1 MRVFEGSSNAP
12 DASAAVEEA
21 LSSWHTTG
29 DEAPDIIFAF
39 CSTTQDAAQTF
50 KDIQTRYPESIVVGC
65 TTTGEHISGKHHN
78 GSLVVA
84 GLHTPEIQWSAVL
97 LDNLSTLD
105 DSAVEQKAH
114 DAMHAL
120 GLEPGNFDP
129 EGCFSLLFIDGLSMK
144 EEFISSSLAD
154 ALDGIPLIG
163 GSAGDDLAFE
173 RTHVSLAGQ
182 AVSDAAV
189 VVLGKSETPFTI
201 IKHQHFAPTPE
212 RLVVTRVDPATR
224 RVYEFDGYPAL
235 EAYARVLGLTPAEVT
250 NEVTFMN
257 PVTFR
262 CNNEIYVRSIQ
273 KIEED
278 GSITF
283 YCAVEEG
290 MVLEVGGHR
299 EMETEFI
306 NTFSQLKSELGD
318 IEFILG
324 YNCIL
329 RALEAEQRELHDEL
343 GAILSATAN
352 HVIGFDTYGEQL
364 NGLHINQTLV
374 ALALTSAA

>member
-1 MRVFEGSSNAP
+1 MQVFEGSSSAP
-12 DASAAVEEA
+12 IAAVAVEEA
-21 LSSWHTTG
+21 LSEWDTASTG
-29 DEAPDIIFAF
+29 VPNIIFAF
-39 CSTTQDAAQTF
+39 CSTAQDATQTF
-50 KDIQTRYPESIVVGC
+50 HHIQARFPESIVVGC
-65 TTTGEHISGKHHN
+65 TTTGEHLSGAHHN
-78 GSLVVA
+78 GSLVIA
-84 GLHTPEIQWSAVL
+84 GLHTPEIEWSAVL
-97 LDNLSTLD
+97 LDGLSTLD
-105 DSAVEQKAH
+105 NNGVEQKAH
-114 DAMHAL
+114 EAMRAV
-120 GLEPGNFDP
+120 GLEPENVDP

-173 RTHVSLAGQ
+173 RTHVSLGGE

-189 VVLGKSETPFTI
+189 VVVGKSQTPFTI
-201 IKHQHFAPTPE
+201 IKHQHFAPTPR
-212 RLVVTRVDPATR
+212 RLVVTRVDQATR
-224 RVYEFDGYPAL
+224 RVYEFDGYPAI
-235 EAYARVLGLTPAEVT
+235 EAYARALDLSPEEVT

-262 CNNEIYVRSIQ
+262 CNNELYVRSIQ
-273 KIEED
+273 KLEDD

-306 NTFSQLKSELGD
+306 NTFSQLKSELGE

-329 RALEAEQRELHDEL
+329 RALEAEQRQLHDEL